1 MTEALYIGSRDNAL
15 FKNLRK
21 LAHDNTQYRNTRSV
35 WIEGEH
41 LCQAARKRGLE
52 PVSLVCTQ
60 AAWDAAN
67 VRQWIGAGT
76 KVFILAQRLFAE
88 LSPLGSP
95 SGFGMVL
102 ALDLSLSLRPDAPT
116 VVLDQVQDA
125 GNVGSILRSAAAF
138 GFTQVL
144 ALKGSA
150 ALWSPKV
157 MRSAMG
163 AHFSLHLLE
172 SLEPAR
178 IGELKIPLYATD
190 PHAGEALA
198 GCNLVRPCAWLFGH
212 EGQGL
217 GQATRALATHTLRIE
232 QPGGEESLNVAAC
245 AAICLH
251 ASSVH
256 GRRKRA

>member
-1 MTEALYIGSRDNAL
+1 MTEALHISSRDNAL
-15 FKNLRK
+15 FKDLRK
-21 LAHDNTQYRNTRSV
+21 LAHDNTHYRNTRSV

-60 AAWDAAN
+60 AAWDEA
-67 VRQWIGAGT
+67 VVQKWIGAST
-76 KVFILAQRLFAE
+76 KVFILTERLFAE

-95 SGFGMVL
+95 SSVGMVL
-102 ALDLSLSLRPDAPT
+102 TVDLSLSLWSDVPT

-144 ALKGSA
+144 ALRGSA

-178 IGELKIPLYATD
+178 IGELRVPLYATD
-190 PHAGEALA
+190 PHGGEALA
-198 GCNLVRPCAWLFGH
+198 SCNLIRPCAWLFGH

-217 GQATRALATHTLRIE
+217 GQATRALASHTVRIE

-251 ASSVH
+251 ASLVQ
-256 GRRKRA
+256 GRRLGA

>member
-1 MTEALYIGSRDNAL
+1 MTETLQISSRDNAW
-15 FKNLRK
+15 FKDLRK
-21 LAHDNTQYRNTRSV
+21 LAHDNTQYRSARSV

-41 LCQAARKRGLE
+41 LCLAARKRGLE
-52 PVSLVCTQ
+52 PALLVCTQ
-60 AAWDAAN
+60 AAWDEA
-67 VRQWIGAGT
+67 VVQKWIGAGT
-76 KVFILAQRLFAE
+76 KVFILTERLFAE

-95 SGFGMVL
+95 AGFGMVL
-102 ALDLSLSLRPDAPT
+102 ALDLSLSLRPDVPT

-157 MRSAMG
+157 VRAAMG

-172 SLEPAR
+172 SLDPAR
-178 IGELKIPLYATD
+178 IGELKIPLYVTD
-190 PHAGEALA
+190 PHGGEALTS
-198 GCNLVRPCAWLFGH
+198 CNLARPCAWLFGH
-212 EGQGL
+212 EGQGV
-217 GQATRALATHTLRIE
+217 GQTMRALASQTVRIE

-251 ASSVH
+251 ASLVQD
-256 GRRKRA
+256 GRLGA

>member
-1 MTEALYIGSRDNAL
+1 MAEVSYVSSRDNAW
-15 FKNLRK
+15 FKDLRK
-21 LAHDNTQYRNTRSV
+21 LAHENTHYRGAGVV

-41 LCQAARKRGLE
+41 LSQAARNRGFE

-60 AAWDAAN
+60 AIWDVAVAQKWMGAA
-67 VRQWIGAGT
+67 T
-76 KVFILAQRLFAE
+76 KVFILTERLFAE
-88 LSPLGSP
+88 LSQLGSP
-95 SGFGMVL
+95 AGFGMVFE
-102 ALDLSLSLRPDAPT
+102 LDRAPALRPEAPT
-116 VVLDQVQDA
+116 VVLDQIQDA

-144 ALKGSA
+144 SLKGSA

-157 MRSAMG
+157 MRAAMG

-172 SLEPAR
+172 SLDATR
-178 IGELKIPLYATD
+178 IGELKVPLYATD
-190 PHAGEALA
+190 PHGGETLA
-198 GCNLVRPCAWLFGH
+198 HFHLARPCAWLFGN

-217 GQATRALATHTLRIE
+217 RQVMRALASKTVRIE

-251 ASSVH
+251 ASAA
-256 GRRKRA
+256 GTDTD

>member
-1 MTEALYIGSRDNAL
+1 MAEALHVSSRDNAW
-15 FKNLRK
+15 FKGMRK
-21 LAHDNTQYRNTRSV
+21 LAHGNTHYRSAGAV

-41 LCQAARKRGLE
+41 LCQAACKRGLE

-60 AAWDAAN
+60 ALWDGAVVQKRMGAA
-67 VRQWIGAGT
+67 T
-76 KVFILAQRLFAE
+76 KVFILTERLFAE
-88 LSPLGSP
+88 LSQLGSP
-95 SGFGMVL
+95 AGFGLVFT
-102 ALDLSLSLRPDAPT
+102 LDLAPPLHPDAPT
-116 VVLDQVQDA
+116 VVLDQIQDA

-138 GFTQVL
+138 GFKQVL
-144 ALKGSA
+144 SLKGSA

-157 MRSAMG
+157 VRAAMG

-172 SLEPAR
+172 SLDASR

-190 PHAGEALA
+190 PHGGETLTRLSLA
-198 GCNLVRPCAWLFGH
+198 SRCAWLFGN

-217 GQATRALATHTLRIE
+217 GQAMRALASKTMRIE

-251 ASSVH
+251 ASAVRSNTC
-256 GRRKRA
+256 

>member
-1 MTEALYIGSRDNAL
+1 MTEALALSSRDNAW
-15 FKNLRK
+15 FKDLRK
-21 LAHDNTQYRNTRSV
+21 LAHDNTHYRSARSV

-52 PVSLVCTQ
+52 PVSLVCAQ
-60 AAWDAAN
+60 AAWDEA
-67 VRQWIGAGT
+67 VVQQWIGERT
-76 KVFILAQRLFAE
+76 KVFILTQRLFAE
-88 LSPLGSP
+88 LSLLGSP
-95 SGFGMVL
+95 AGFGMVL

-157 MRSAMG
+157 VRAAMG

-172 SLEPAR
+172 SLDPAR

-190 PHAGEALA
+190 PHGGESLA
-198 GCNLVRPCAWLFGH
+198 SCNLIRPCAWLFGH

-217 GQATRALATHTLRIE
+217 GPAMRARASQTVRIE

-251 ASSVH
+251 ASLVQG
-256 GRRKRA
+256 GRLGA